1 MMQQNRGYHMNQK
14 QLLNWIDQVSFVL
27 DDTQLYLDT
36 HPYDQE
42 ALSYFNHFQRLRKES
57 MAEYARQYGPLT
69 IDSID
74 SCQDKWE
81 WVYGKW
87 PWEGGNC

>member
-1 MMQQNRGYHMNQK
+1 MMQQNRGYNMNQK
-14 QLLNWIDQVSFVL
+14 QLLAWIDQCSFAL
-27 DDTQLYLDT
+27 DDVLLYLDT
-36 HPYDQE
+36 HPHDQE
-42 ALSYFNHFQRLRKES
+42 ALSYFEHFHKLRNEALS
-57 MAEYARQYGPLT
+57 EYAHKYGPLT
-69 IDSID
+69 LDSAA